1 MNTSGEVADLMAK
14 EAIQMTE
21 SAVKLTA
28 LGVKNLAAIVM
39 ALANDDGKTEGVAK
53 LKQMLKTGK
62 QLCIMQIKETDLKKF
77 NAEAKNYGIMYR
89 PVADK
94 TNDNGLCDVIA
105 FQDDIPRLNY
115 IMEKLG
121 YSATEHEIEPEVPE
135 QTEVTSDNTK
145 DENSK
150 NRPSRAER
158 TNENPHGN
166 KSIAFEDTA
175 KTDSGIK
182 PSVRKKIEDIKAD
195 LEEKKKPAPEKEK
208 AAAAAYLHLTG
219 VKPTAKELAAIR
231 TDDVRIALLRAAL
244 GSVADRAII
253 PMYDWLGLGAEAHL
267 NTPGKLG
274 GNWAWRAADGFAAKA
289 LAKTIHDECSVYCRV

>member
-62 QLCIMQIKETDLKKF
+62 QLCIMQIKEADLKKF

-158 TNENPHGN
+158 INENPHGN
-166 KSIAFEDTA
+166 KSISFEDTA

-195 LEEKKKPAPEKEK
+195 LEEKKKPTPEKEK
-208 AAAAAYLHLTG
+208 AIQHKQPQQKKRKKKNRKG
-219 VKPTAKELAAIR
+219 RE
-231 TDDVRIALLRAAL
+231 
-244 GSVADRAII
+244 
-253 PMYDWLGLGAEAHL
+253 
-267 NTPGKLG
+267 
-274 GNWAWRAADGFAAKA
+274 
-289 LAKTIHDECSVYCRV
+289 

>member
-62 QLCIMQIKETDLKKF
+62 QLCIMQIKEADLKKF

-145 DENSK
+145 DENLK
-150 NRPSRAER
+150 NRLSRAER

-166 KSIAFEDTA
+166 KSISFEDTA

-208 AAAAAYLHLTG
+208 AIQHKQPQQKKRKKKNRKG
-219 VKPTAKELAAIR
+219 RE
-231 TDDVRIALLRAAL
+231 
-244 GSVADRAII
+244 
-253 PMYDWLGLGAEAHL
+253 
-267 NTPGKLG
+267 
-274 GNWAWRAADGFAAKA
+274 
-289 LAKTIHDECSVYCRV
+289 

>member
-62 QLCIMQIKETDLKKF
+62 QLCIMQIKEADLKKF

-121 YSATEHEIEPEVPE
+121 YSATEHDIEPEAPE
-135 QTEVTSDNTK
+135 QAE
-145 DENSK
+145 DENLK
-150 NRPSRAER
+150 NRQSRAEK
-158 TNENPHGN
+158 TNENLHGS
-166 KSIAFEDTA
+166 KSISFEDTA
-175 KTDSGIK
+175 KTDNGTK

-195 LEEKKKPAPEKEK
+195 LKEKKKPAPEKEK
-208 AAAAAYLHLTG
+208 AIQHKQPQQKKRKKKKQKG
-219 VKPTAKELAAIR
+219 RE
-231 TDDVRIALLRAAL
+231 
-244 GSVADRAII
+244 
-253 PMYDWLGLGAEAHL
+253 
-267 NTPGKLG
+267 
-274 GNWAWRAADGFAAKA
+274 
-289 LAKTIHDECSVYCRV
+289 

>member
-39 ALANDDGKTEGVAK
+39 ALANDDGKTEGIAK

-62 QLCIMQIKETDLKKF
+62 QLCIMQIKEADLKKF

-166 KSIAFEDTA
+166 KSISFEGTA
-175 KTDSGIK
+175 KTDNDTK

-195 LEEKKKPAPEKEK
+195 LKAKKKSAPEKEK
-208 AAAAAYLHLTG
+208 TVQHTNPQKKKRKKKQKG
-219 VKPTAKELAAIR
+219 RE
-231 TDDVRIALLRAAL
+231 
-244 GSVADRAII
+244 
-253 PMYDWLGLGAEAHL
+253 
-267 NTPGKLG
+267 
-274 GNWAWRAADGFAAKA
+274 
-289 LAKTIHDECSVYCRV
+289 

>member
-62 QLCIMQIKETDLKKF
+62 QLCIMQIKEADLKKF

-121 YSATEHEIEPEVPE
+121 YSATEHEIEPEAPE
-135 QTEVTSDNTK
+135 QAEVTSDNTK

-166 KSIAFEDTA
+166 KSISFEDTA
-175 KTDSGIK
+175 KTGNGTK

-208 AAAAAYLHLTG
+208 AIQHKQPQQKKRKKKNRKG
-219 VKPTAKELAAIR
+219 RE
-231 TDDVRIALLRAAL
+231 
-244 GSVADRAII
+244 
-253 PMYDWLGLGAEAHL
+253 
-267 NTPGKLG
+267 
-274 GNWAWRAADGFAAKA
+274 
-289 LAKTIHDECSVYCRV
+289 

>member
-62 QLCIMQIKETDLKKF
+62 QLCIMQIKEADLKKF

-121 YSATEHEIEPEVPE
+121 YSATEHEIEPEAPE
-135 QTEVTSDNTK
+135 QAEASPDKAK

-166 KSIAFEDTA
+166 KSISFEDTA
-175 KTDSGIK
+175 KTDSGTK

-208 AAAAAYLHLTG
+208 AIQHKQPQQKKRKKKNRKG
-219 VKPTAKELAAIR
+219 RE
-231 TDDVRIALLRAAL
+231 
-244 GSVADRAII
+244 
-253 PMYDWLGLGAEAHL
+253 
-267 NTPGKLG
+267 
-274 GNWAWRAADGFAAKA
+274 
-289 LAKTIHDECSVYCRV
+289 

>member
-62 QLCIMQIKETDLKKF
+62 QLCIMQIKEADLKKF

-121 YSATEHEIEPEVPE
+121 YSATEHEIEPEAPE
-135 QTEVTSDNTK
+135 QAEAPPDKGK

-150 NRPSRAER
+150 NRPSRAEK

-166 KSIAFEDTA
+166 KSISFEDTA
-175 KTDSGIK
+175 KTGSGIK

-208 AAAAAYLHLTG
+208 AIQHKQPQQKKRKKKNRKG
-219 VKPTAKELAAIR
+219 RE
-231 TDDVRIALLRAAL
+231 
-244 GSVADRAII
+244 
-253 PMYDWLGLGAEAHL
+253 
-267 NTPGKLG
+267 
-274 GNWAWRAADGFAAKA
+274 
-289 LAKTIHDECSVYCRV
+289 

>member
-62 QLCIMQIKETDLKKF
+62 QLCIMQIKEADLKKF

-121 YSATEHEIEPEVPE
+121 YSATEHEIEPEAPE
-135 QTEVTSDNTK
+135 QAEAPSDKAK

-166 KSIAFEDTA
+166 KSISFEDTA
-175 KTDSGIK
+175 KTGNDIK

-195 LEEKKKPAPEKEK
+195 LEEKKKAVPEKEK
-208 AAAAAYLHLTG
+208 AIQHKQPQQKKRKKKNRKG
-219 VKPTAKELAAIR
+219 RE
-231 TDDVRIALLRAAL
+231 
-244 GSVADRAII
+244 
-253 PMYDWLGLGAEAHL
+253 
-267 NTPGKLG
+267 
-274 GNWAWRAADGFAAKA
+274 
-289 LAKTIHDECSVYCRV
+289 

>member
-62 QLCIMQIKETDLKKF
+62 QLCIMQIKEADLKKF

-166 KSIAFEDTA
+166 KSISFEDTA
-175 KTDSGIK
+175 KTGNGIK

-208 AAAAAYLHLTG
+208 AIQHKQPQQKKRKKKNRKG
-219 VKPTAKELAAIR
+219 RE
-231 TDDVRIALLRAAL
+231 
-244 GSVADRAII
+244 
-253 PMYDWLGLGAEAHL
+253 
-267 NTPGKLG
+267 
-274 GNWAWRAADGFAAKA
+274 
-289 LAKTIHDECSVYCRV
+289 

>member
-28 LGVKNLAAIVM
+28 LGVKKLAAIVM

-62 QLCIMQIKETDLKKF
+62 QLCIMQIKEADLKKF

-121 YSATEHEIEPEVPE
+121 YSATEHDIEPEAPE
-135 QTEVTSDNTK
+135 QAE
-145 DENSK
+145 DENLK
-150 NRPSRAER
+150 NRQSRAEK
-158 TNENPHGN
+158 TNENLHGS
-166 KSIAFEDTA
+166 KSISFEDTA
-175 KTDSGIK
+175 KTDNGTK

-195 LEEKKKPAPEKEK
+195 LKEKKKPAPEKEK
-208 AAAAAYLHLTG
+208 A
-219 VKPTAKELAAIR
+219 I
-231 TDDVRIALLRAAL
+231 
-244 GSVADRAII
+244 
-253 PMYDWLGLGAEAHL
+253 
-267 NTPGKLG
+267 
-274 GNWAWRAADGFAAKA
+274 
-289 LAKTIHDECSVYCRV
+289 

>member
-62 QLCIMQIKETDLKKF
+62 QLCIMQIKEADLKKF

-121 YSATEHEIEPEVPE
+121 YSATEHEIEPEAPE
-135 QTEVTSDNTK
+135 QAEALPDKGK

-158 TNENPHGN
+158 INENPHGN
-166 KSIAFEDTA
+166 KSISFEDTA
-175 KTDSGIK
+175 KTGNGTK

-208 AAAAAYLHLTG
+208 AIQHKQPQQKKRKKKNRKG
-219 VKPTAKELAAIR
+219 RE
-231 TDDVRIALLRAAL
+231 
-244 GSVADRAII
+244 
-253 PMYDWLGLGAEAHL
+253 
-267 NTPGKLG
+267 
-274 GNWAWRAADGFAAKA
+274 
-289 LAKTIHDECSVYCRV
+289 

>member
-62 QLCIMQIKETDLKKF
+62 QLCIMQIKEADLKKF

-166 KSIAFEDTA
+166 KSISFEDTA

-195 LEEKKKPAPEKEK
+195 LKEKKKPAPEKEK
-208 AAAAAYLHLTG
+208 AIQHKQPQQKKRKKKNRKG
-219 VKPTAKELAAIR
+219 RE
-231 TDDVRIALLRAAL
+231 
-244 GSVADRAII
+244 
-253 PMYDWLGLGAEAHL
+253 
-267 NTPGKLG
+267 
-274 GNWAWRAADGFAAKA
+274 
-289 LAKTIHDECSVYCRV
+289 

>member
-62 QLCIMQIKETDLKKF
+62 QLCIMQIKEADLKKF

-121 YSATEHEIEPEVPE
+121 YSATEHEIEPEAPE

-150 NRPSRAER
+150 NRPSRAEK

-166 KSIAFEDTA
+166 KSISFEDTA
-175 KTDSGIK
+175 KTGNGTK

-195 LEEKKKPAPEKEK
+195 LEEKKKPTPEKEK
-208 AAAAAYLHLTG
+208 AIQHKQPQQKKRKKKNRKG
-219 VKPTAKELAAIR
+219 RE
-231 TDDVRIALLRAAL
+231 
-244 GSVADRAII
+244 
-253 PMYDWLGLGAEAHL
+253 
-267 NTPGKLG
+267 
-274 GNWAWRAADGFAAKA
+274 
-289 LAKTIHDECSVYCRV
+289 

>member
-135 QTEVTSDNTK
+135 QTEVTPDNTK

-166 KSIAFEDTA
+166 KSISFEDTA
-175 KTDSGIK
+175 KTGNGTK

-208 AAAAAYLHLTG
+208 AIQHKQPQQKKRKKKNRKG
-219 VKPTAKELAAIR
+219 RE
-231 TDDVRIALLRAAL
+231 
-244 GSVADRAII
+244 
-253 PMYDWLGLGAEAHL
+253 
-267 NTPGKLG
+267 
-274 GNWAWRAADGFAAKA
+274 
-289 LAKTIHDECSVYCRV
+289 

>member
-62 QLCIMQIKETDLKKF
+62 QLCIMQIKESDLKKF

-121 YSATEHEIEPEVPE
+121 YSATEQDIELEAPE
-135 QTEVTSDNTK
+135 QPETSKEQQSK
-145 DENSK
+145 DKSSK

-158 TNENPHGN
+158 TNENPHGS
-166 KSIAFEDTA
+166 KSTSFGDTA
-175 KTDSGIK
+175 KTDNGTK
-182 PSVRKKIEDIKAD
+182 PSVRKKIEEIKAD
-195 LEEKKKPAPEKEK
+195 MKEKKKSAPEREK
-208 AAAAAYLHLTG
+208 
-219 VKPTAKELAAIR
+219 
-231 TDDVRIALLRAAL
+231 
-244 GSVADRAII
+244 SVQHTQPQQKKRKKKNRK
-253 PMYDWLGLGAEAHL
+253 GRE
-267 NTPGKLG
+267 
-274 GNWAWRAADGFAAKA
+274 
-289 LAKTIHDECSVYCRV
+289 

>member
-62 QLCIMQIKETDLKKF
+62 QLCIMQIKESDLKKF

-121 YSATEHEIEPEVPE
+121 YSATEQDIEPEAPE
-135 QTEVTSDNTK
+135 QPETSKEQQSK
-145 DENSK
+145 DKSSK

-158 TNENPHGN
+158 TNENPHGS
-166 KSIAFEDTA
+166 KSTSFGDTA
-175 KTDSGIK
+175 KTDNGTK
-182 PSVRKKIEDIKAD
+182 PSVRKKIEEIKAD
-195 LEEKKKPAPEKEK
+195 MKEKKKSAPEREK
-208 AAAAAYLHLTG
+208 
-219 VKPTAKELAAIR
+219 
-231 TDDVRIALLRAAL
+231 
-244 GSVADRAII
+244 SVQHTQPQQKKRKKKNRK
-253 PMYDWLGLGAEAHL
+253 GRE
-267 NTPGKLG
+267 
-274 GNWAWRAADGFAAKA
+274 
-289 LAKTIHDECSVYCRV
+289 

>member
-62 QLCIMQIKETDLKKF
+62 QLCIMQIKEADLKKF

-89 PVADK
+89 PVADQ

-121 YSATEHEIEPEVPE
+121 YSATEHEIEPEAPE
-135 QTEVTSDNTK
+135 QAEAPPDKAK

-158 TNENPHGN
+158 TNENPHGS
-166 KSIAFEDTA
+166 KSISFEVTA

-208 AAAAAYLHLTG
+208 AIQHKQPQQKKRKKKNRKG
-219 VKPTAKELAAIR
+219 RE
-231 TDDVRIALLRAAL
+231 
-244 GSVADRAII
+244 
-253 PMYDWLGLGAEAHL
+253 
-267 NTPGKLG
+267 
-274 GNWAWRAADGFAAKA
+274 
-289 LAKTIHDECSVYCRV
+289 

>member
-62 QLCIMQIKETDLKKF
+62 QLCIMQIKEADLKKF

-121 YSATEHEIEPEVPE
+121 YSATEHEIEPEAPE
-135 QTEVTSDNTK
+135 QAEAPPDKGK

-166 KSIAFEDTA
+166 KSISFEGTA
-175 KTDSGIK
+175 KTDNGTT

-195 LEEKKKPAPEKEK
+195 LEEKKKAVPEKEK
-208 AAAAAYLHLTG
+208 DIQHKQPQQKKRKKKHQKG
-219 VKPTAKELAAIR
+219 RE
-231 TDDVRIALLRAAL
+231 
-244 GSVADRAII
+244 
-253 PMYDWLGLGAEAHL
+253 
-267 NTPGKLG
+267 
-274 GNWAWRAADGFAAKA
+274 
-289 LAKTIHDECSVYCRV
+289 

>member
-62 QLCIMQIKETDLKKF
+62 QLCIMQIKEADLKKF

-121 YSATEHEIEPEVPE
+121 YSATEHEIEPEAPE
-135 QTEVTSDNTK
+135 QAESPPDKAK

-158 TNENPHGN
+158 TNENLHGN
-166 KSIAFEDTA
+166 KSISFEDTA
-175 KTDSGIK
+175 KTDSGTK

-208 AAAAAYLHLTG
+208 AIQHKQPQQKKRKKKNRKG
-219 VKPTAKELAAIR
+219 RE
-231 TDDVRIALLRAAL
+231 
-244 GSVADRAII
+244 
-253 PMYDWLGLGAEAHL
+253 
-267 NTPGKLG
+267 
-274 GNWAWRAADGFAAKA
+274 
-289 LAKTIHDECSVYCRV
+289 

>member
-62 QLCIMQIKETDLKKF
+62 QLCIMQIKEADLKKF

-121 YSATEHEIEPEVPE
+121 YSATEHEIEPEAPE
-135 QTEVTSDNTK
+135 QAEAPPDKGK

-150 NRPSRAER
+150 NRPSRAEK
-158 TNENPHGN
+158 TNENLHGS
-166 KSIAFEDTA
+166 KSISFEDTA

-208 AAAAAYLHLTG
+208 AIQHKQPQQKKRKKKNRKG
-219 VKPTAKELAAIR
+219 RE
-231 TDDVRIALLRAAL
+231 
-244 GSVADRAII
+244 
-253 PMYDWLGLGAEAHL
+253 
-267 NTPGKLG
+267 
-274 GNWAWRAADGFAAKA
+274 
-289 LAKTIHDECSVYCRV
+289 

>member
-62 QLCIMQIKETDLKKF
+62 QLCIMQIKEADLKKF

-121 YSATEHEIEPEVPE
+121 YSATEHEIEPEAPE
-135 QTEVTSDNTK
+135 QTEAPPDKGK

-150 NRPSRAER
+150 NRQSRAEK
-158 TNENPHGN
+158 TNENLHGS
-166 KSIAFEDTA
+166 KSISFEDTA
-175 KTDSGIK
+175 KTDNGTK

-195 LEEKKKPAPEKEK
+195 LKEKKKPAPEKEK
-208 AAAAAYLHLTG
+208 AIQHKQPQQKKRKKKKQKG
-219 VKPTAKELAAIR
+219 RE
-231 TDDVRIALLRAAL
+231 
-244 GSVADRAII
+244 
-253 PMYDWLGLGAEAHL
+253 
-267 NTPGKLG
+267 
-274 GNWAWRAADGFAAKA
+274 
-289 LAKTIHDECSVYCRV
+289 

>member
-62 QLCIMQIKETDLKKF
+62 QLCIMQIKEADLKKF

-121 YSATEHEIEPEVPE
+121 YSATEHDTPPEAPE
-135 QTEVTSDNTK
+135 QAEAPPDKSK
-145 DENSK
+145 DEPSK
-150 NRPSRAER
+150 NRQPRAER
-158 TNENPHGN
+158 KNENPHGS
-166 KSIAFEDTA
+166 KSISLEGTA
-175 KTDSGIK
+175 KTDNATK

-195 LEEKKKPAPEKEK
+195 LKAKKKSAPEKEK
-208 AAAAAYLHLTG
+208 TVQHT
-219 VKPTAKELAAIR
+219 
-231 TDDVRIALLRAAL
+231 
-244 GSVADRAII
+244 
-253 PMYDWLGLGAEAHL
+253 
-267 NTPGKLG
+267 TPQKKKRKKKQKG
-274 GNWAWRAADGFAAKA
+274 R
-289 LAKTIHDECSVYCRV
+289 E

>member
-1 MNTSGEVADLMAK
+1 MNTSGEVADLMVK

-62 QLCIMQIKETDLKKF
+62 QLCIMQIKEADLKKF

-89 PVADK
+89 PVADM

-121 YSATEHEIEPEVPE
+121 YSATEHEIEPEAPE
-135 QTEVTSDNTK
+135 QAEAPPDKAK

-166 KSIAFEDTA
+166 KSISFEDTA
-175 KTDSGIK
+175 KTGNGTK

-208 AAAAAYLHLTG
+208 AIQHKQPQQKKRKKKKQKG
-219 VKPTAKELAAIR
+219 RE
-231 TDDVRIALLRAAL
+231 
-244 GSVADRAII
+244 
-253 PMYDWLGLGAEAHL
+253 
-267 NTPGKLG
+267 
-274 GNWAWRAADGFAAKA
+274 
-289 LAKTIHDECSVYCRV
+289 

>member
-62 QLCIMQIKETDLKKF
+62 QLCIMQIKEADLKKF

-121 YSATEHEIEPEVPE
+121 YSATEHEIEPEAPE
-135 QTEVTSDNTK
+135 QAEVTSDNTK

-150 NRPSRAER
+150 KRPSRAER

-166 KSIAFEDTA
+166 KSISFEDTA
-175 KTDSGIK
+175 KTGNGTK

-195 LEEKKKPAPEKEK
+195 LEEKKKAVPEKEK
-208 AAAAAYLHLTG
+208 AIQHKQPQQKKRKKKNRKG
-219 VKPTAKELAAIR
+219 RE
-231 TDDVRIALLRAAL
+231 
-244 GSVADRAII
+244 
-253 PMYDWLGLGAEAHL
+253 
-267 NTPGKLG
+267 
-274 GNWAWRAADGFAAKA
+274 
-289 LAKTIHDECSVYCRV
+289 

>member
-62 QLCIMQIKETDLKKF
+62 QLCIMQIKEADLKKF

-121 YSATEHEIEPEVPE
+121 YSATEHDIEPEAPE
-135 QTEVTSDNTK
+135 QAEAPPDKAK

-166 KSIAFEDTA
+166 KSISFEDTA
-175 KTDSGIK
+175 KTGNGIK

-195 LEEKKKPAPEKEK
+195 LEEKKKPVPEKEK
-208 AAAAAYLHLTG
+208 AIQHKQPQQKKRKKKNRKG
-219 VKPTAKELAAIR
+219 RE
-231 TDDVRIALLRAAL
+231 
-244 GSVADRAII
+244 
-253 PMYDWLGLGAEAHL
+253 
-267 NTPGKLG
+267 
-274 GNWAWRAADGFAAKA
+274 
-289 LAKTIHDECSVYCRV
+289 

>member
-62 QLCIMQIKETDLKKF
+62 QLCIMQIKEADLKKF

-135 QTEVTSDNTK
+135 QAEAPPDKGK

-158 TNENPHGN
+158 INENPHGS
-166 KSIAFEDTA
+166 KSISFEDTA
-175 KTDSGIK
+175 KTDSGTK

-195 LEEKKKPAPEKEK
+195 LEEKKKPALEK
-208 AAAAAYLHLTG
+208 AIQHKQPQQKKRKKKNQKG
-219 VKPTAKELAAIR
+219 RE
-231 TDDVRIALLRAAL
+231 
-244 GSVADRAII
+244 
-253 PMYDWLGLGAEAHL
+253 
-267 NTPGKLG
+267 
-274 GNWAWRAADGFAAKA
+274 
-289 LAKTIHDECSVYCRV
+289 

>member
-89 PVADK
+89 PVTDK
-94 TNDNGLCDVIA
+94 TYDNGLCDVIA

-121 YSATEHEIEPEVPE
+121 YSATEHEIEPEAPE
-135 QTEVTSDNTK
+135 QAEIPKEQPNK
-145 DENSK
+145 DEPSK
-150 NRPSRAER
+150 
-158 TNENPHGN
+158 
-166 KSIAFEDTA
+166 
-175 KTDSGIK
+175 K
-182 PSVRKKIEDIKAD
+182 PSVPCGENKRKSAREQI
-195 LEEKKKPAPEKEK
+195 
-208 AAAAAYLHLTG
+208 YL
-219 VKPTAKELAAIR
+219 IR
-231 TDDVRIALLRAAL
+231 
-244 GSVADRAII
+244 G
-253 PMYDWLGLGAEAHL
+253 Y
-267 NTPGKLG
+267 GKNG
-274 GNWAWRAADGFAAKA
+274 QR
-289 LAKTIHDECSVYCRV
+289 Y

>member
-62 QLCIMQIKETDLKKF
+62 QLCIMQIKEADLKKF

-166 KSIAFEDTA
+166 KSISFEDTA
-175 KTDSGIK
+175 KTGNGTK

-195 LEEKKKPAPEKEK
+195 LEEKKKAVPEKEK
-208 AAAAAYLHLTG
+208 AIQHKQPQQKKRKKKNRKG
-219 VKPTAKELAAIR
+219 RE
-231 TDDVRIALLRAAL
+231 
-244 GSVADRAII
+244 
-253 PMYDWLGLGAEAHL
+253 
-267 NTPGKLG
+267 
-274 GNWAWRAADGFAAKA
+274 
-289 LAKTIHDECSVYCRV
+289 

>member
-62 QLCIMQIKETDLKKF
+62 QLCIMQIKEADLKKF

-121 YSATEHEIEPEVPE
+121 YSATEHEIEPEAPE
-135 QTEVTSDNTK
+135 QAAAPPDKAK

-166 KSIAFEDTA
+166 KSISFEDTA

-195 LEEKKKPAPEKEK
+195 LEEKKKPTPEKEK
-208 AAAAAYLHLTG
+208 AIQHKQPQQKKRKKKNRKG
-219 VKPTAKELAAIR
+219 RE
-231 TDDVRIALLRAAL
+231 
-244 GSVADRAII
+244 
-253 PMYDWLGLGAEAHL
+253 
-267 NTPGKLG
+267 
-274 GNWAWRAADGFAAKA
+274 
-289 LAKTIHDECSVYCRV
+289 

>member
-62 QLCIMQIKETDLKKF
+62 QLCIMQIKEADLKKF

-121 YSATEHEIEPEVPE
+121 YSATEHEIEPEAPE
-135 QTEVTSDNTK
+135 QAEAPPDKAK

-150 NRPSRAER
+150 NRPSRAEK
-158 TNENPHGN
+158 TNENLHGS
-166 KSIAFEDTA
+166 KSISFEDTA
-175 KTDSGIK
+175 KTDNGTK

-195 LEEKKKPAPEKEK
+195 LKEKKKPAPEKEK
-208 AAAAAYLHLTG
+208 AIQHKQPQQKKRKKKNRKG
-219 VKPTAKELAAIR
+219 RE
-231 TDDVRIALLRAAL
+231 
-244 GSVADRAII
+244 
-253 PMYDWLGLGAEAHL
+253 
-267 NTPGKLG
+267 
-274 GNWAWRAADGFAAKA
+274 
-289 LAKTIHDECSVYCRV
+289 

>member
-62 QLCIMQIKETDLKKF
+62 QLCIMQIKEADLKKF

-94 TNDNGLCDVIA
+94 SNDNGLCDVIA

-121 YSATEHEIEPEVPE
+121 YSATEHDIEPEAPE
-135 QTEVTSDNTK
+135 QAEAPPDKAK

-150 NRPSRAER
+150 NRPSRAEK
-158 TNENPHGN
+158 TNENLHGS
-166 KSIAFEDTA
+166 KSISFEDTA
-175 KTDSGIK
+175 KTDNGTK

-195 LEEKKKPAPEKEK
+195 LKEKKKPAPEKEK
-208 AAAAAYLHLTG
+208 AIQH
-219 VKPTAKELAAIR
+219 KQPQQKKR
-231 TDDVRIALLRAAL
+231 
-244 GSVADRAII
+244 
-253 PMYDWLGLGAEAHL
+253 
-267 NTPGKLG
+267 KKK
-274 GNWAWRAADGFAAKA
+274 NWKGR
-289 LAKTIHDECSVYCRV
+289 E